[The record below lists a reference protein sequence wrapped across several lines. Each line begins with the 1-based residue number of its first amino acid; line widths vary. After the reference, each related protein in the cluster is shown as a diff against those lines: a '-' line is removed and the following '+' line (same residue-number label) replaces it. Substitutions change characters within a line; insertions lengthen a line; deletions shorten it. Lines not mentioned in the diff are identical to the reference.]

1 MKKTTKKILYGVI
14 ALAGLTTAGVKVA
27 SAMQKKQCAGDE
39 KNPFEGKKVIF
50 VKNEED
56 AENADGVKGHLESVG
71 NSDYVPS
78 FYDKYVKRCFDI
90 VLSFGGIVA
99 LSPLLLGIAVAIK
112 IDDPGP
118 VFFTQKRLGQ
128 DKKYF
133 RVYKFRHMQHTSP
146 YSSVIL
152 L

>member
-1 MKKTTKKILYGVI
+1 M
-14 ALAGLTTAGVKVA
+14 KVA

-90 VLSFGGIVA
+90 VLSFGGIVV
-99 LSPLLLGIAVAIK
+99 LSPILLGIAVAIK
-112 IDDPGP
+112 D
-118 VFFTQKRLGQ
+118 
-128 DKKYF
+128 
-133 RVYKFRHMQHTSP
+133 
-146 YSSVIL
+146 
-152 L
+152 